1 MPPPHGTSAE
11 EKLGAPPGRLPA
23 PAPPH
28 LRRAAPCS
36 APGRPQRSTGAPPGF
51 SPRAPLGAARPG
63 PARPGPASAAPPA
76 RPGPAWPG
84 PRPARVGGATL
95 GRVWGRPRPRGA
107 DTRRHPAS
115 RVSGGQHAG
124 AARRDSGSLLPRASV
139 WGLGRLRIR
148 RRRRQVTLYPYPGPG
163 ASGSWSL
170 FEHKGPGA
178 EAAALPPSLVSSM
191 PLPPDTLSSFGVQR
205 GRRRVSCPR
214 FGALRPSTS
223 RGPRLGGCLPHPQP
237 VGGGTLGFVEVA
249 PPGGPFGEHTRSPPT
264 LGDLTLESLGLS
276 PARLSAPQPSLRVIS

>member
-1 MPPPHGTSAE
+1 MECRLPTGPPPRRSWGRPQAASQPRRPLTSAA
-11 EKLGAPPGRLPA
+11 LLHAQP
-23 PAPPH
+23 
-28 LRRAAPCS
+28 RAAPS
-36 APGRPQRSTGAPPGF
+36 APQARRLASA
-51 SPRAPLGAARPG
+51 RAPHSERPG